1 MVGPLPLPF
10 RSLVPLI
17 RCLPRGRFRAAYALC
32 RVLPPRFVTRL
43 PRKLGGLAF
52 VCDTADVVSRT
63 AFAGSWEP
71 TQTLLAKAQRCEG
84 SFGTMK
90 LSPIAKKLRELIG
103 EEDSNSAKGG

>member
-17 RCLPRGRFRAAYALC
+17 RCLPMGRYRAAYALC

-71 TQTLLAKAQRCEG
+71 TQTLLVSNDPAAGHDLRGHRRAVGILHAHRAPRG
-84 SFGTMK
+84 SVRTAP
-90 LSPIAKKLRELIG
+90 S
-103 EEDSNSAKGG
+103 